1 MNKFLLCLVV
11 IINLGAAHAEP
22 DQRKMRDATVRV
34 GCKVDQRWVQGTGF
48 LVGEKGRH
56 VLTNAHVV
64 DQCTA
69 EISVLVSSN
78 EGEISNSLSAKVL
91 WNSWGSN
98 DKRLDV
104 ALLSLD
110 RTTGRK
116 GVRFSSS
123 KTVLEGDPIWVMGF
137 PGAADKVAAS
147 ISMATPTGSNGQIS
161 RIIHQSSSDGKQSGV
176 KLYQITAAIN
186 PGSSGG
192 PLFNEFGEVV
202 GINSLKALVN
212 VVSVNRSTENDGV
225 SVTRVAEGES
235 IGWAQEIDEVL
246 PILSE
251 FKIEYKETL
260 ERRNKLLVWIDRD
273 PMTASAIGFMALVM
287 TIGTAFFVARVYWP
301 QTTGVFTP
309 SEASRPWGG
318 VGTVTLARAIG
329 STGTYRGARFPV
341 DEELVFGRDPAVCN
355 VVFDVNSPNISSKHC
370 TLKFLPEG
378 NIFLL
383 EDHQSSNGTFTK
395 DGKLGAGKSIVL
407 NSGDFF
413 YMASR
418 ENQFIVKSS

>member
-1 MNKFLLCLVV
+1 MKKLLLCLAV

-22 DQRKMRDATVRV
+22 DQRRMREATVRV
-34 GCKVDQRWVQGTGF
+34 GCKIDQRWVQGTGF
-48 LVGEKGRH
+48 LVGEKGTH

-64 DQCTA
+64 NECTT
-69 EISVLVSSN
+69 EILVLVSSN
-78 EGEISNSLSAKVL
+78 EGEISNSANAKVL
-91 WNSWGSN
+91 WNSWKSN

-104 ALLSLD
+104 ALLSLE
-110 RTTGRK
+110 RKTGRT
-116 GVRFSSS
+116 GVSFSSS

-147 ISMATPTGSNGQIS
+147 ISMASPTGSNGQVS

-212 VVSVNRSTENDGV
+212 VVSVSRSTENAGV

-246 PILSE
+246 PILSQ

-301 QTTGVFTP
+301 QTTGIFTP
-309 SEASRPWGG
+309 SEVNGPRG
-318 VGTVTLARAIG
+318 VDGVTQARTIG
-329 STGTYRGARFPV
+329 RTGKYSGATFPV
-341 DEELVFGRDPAVCN
+341 QEELVFGRDPAVCN
-355 VVFDVNSPNISSKHC
+355 VVFDANSPNISSKHC
-370 TLKFLPEG
+370 TLKFLPDG
-378 NIFLL
+378 NVFLL

-395 DGKLGAGKSIVL
+395 DGRLGAGKSIVL

-418 ENQFIVKSS
+418 ENQFIVKSI